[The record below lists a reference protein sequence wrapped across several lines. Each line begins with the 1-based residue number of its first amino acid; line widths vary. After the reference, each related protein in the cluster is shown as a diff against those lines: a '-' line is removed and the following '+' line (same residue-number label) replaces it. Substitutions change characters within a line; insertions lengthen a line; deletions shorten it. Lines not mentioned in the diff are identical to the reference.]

1 MNFKKVLILLTII
14 MMIVTIYKIV
24 TIYALFESS
33 IQKNV
38 EAEIGKWKIKV
49 NSSDITNSTTQSF
62 IIDTFNISQSLY
74 TKENKIAPGM
84 ECTFDIEIEPQDTQ
98 VSIRYDITIDSSQ
111 LENQSIILNN
121 IVEKNNE
128 NTIIRTAKNVYT
140 GIIPLEKINTDYLE
154 IVEIL
159 FSWENNEENNEEDTS
174 IGIVYNSNVRIPIK
188 ITFSQYF
195 GETIEEFN
203 QDGWTIIWKKIKRK
217 VEVIKSYQ

>member
-203 QDGWTIIWKKIKRK
+203 QDG
-217 VEVIKSYQ
+217 